1 MSFDRAA
8 AYEDMVAQLT
18 AERDKWKAA
27 VSGLVETKSLLI
39 DERQPDANYRQM
51 CVQLTAERDTLQADY
66 DKLFVVK
73 HNLDVDNER
82 LRAELR
88 RLGDE
93 FQGGLLD
100 KLETIDLL
108 RVDNERLRAELAEMK
123 RIDNARI
130 AELAEAVRERIQ
142 LRALREAAA
151 ACVVRGSEP
160 HLYYP
165 PSPTAIGALRAVLA
179 KVAP

>member
-18 AERDKWKAA
+18 A
-27 VSGLVETKSLLI
+27 
-39 DERQPDANYRQM
+39 ERQPDANYRQM

-73 HNLDVDNER
+73 HNLDVDNAR
-82 LRAELR
+82 LL
-88 RLGDE
+88 
-93 FQGGLLD
+93 
-100 KLETIDLL
+100 
-108 RVDNERLRAELAEMK
+108 AELADAK
-123 RIDNARI
+123 SDARY
-130 AELAEAVRERIQ
+130 ADKWANRYKDRLTE
-142 LRALREAAA
+142 LRALREAAQ

-165 PSPTAIGALRAVLA
+165 PSPAAIGALRAVL
-179 KVAP
+179 KRLEGKP